1 MWNLGVNQ
9 KRKRNFQGS
18 IKNHVE
24 FPRGLG
30 FWFWVSKA
38 AKVVCNTILLNFHP
52 KMVISTG
59 EVSGEVS
66 APIIPRLS
74 DIRNISS

>member
-1 MWNLGVNQ
+1 M
-9 KRKRNFQGS
+9 
-18 IKNHVE
+18 
-24 FPRGLG
+24 
-30 FWFWVSKA
+30 A

-66 APIIPRLS
+66 APITSRIS
-74 DIRNISS
+74 DIRNISN